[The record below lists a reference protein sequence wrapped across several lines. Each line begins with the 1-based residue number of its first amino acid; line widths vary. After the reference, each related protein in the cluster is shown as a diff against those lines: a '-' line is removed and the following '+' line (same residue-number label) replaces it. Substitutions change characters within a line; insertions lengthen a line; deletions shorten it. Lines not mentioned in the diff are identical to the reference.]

1 MGGFESASHI
11 NKAGHR
17 LDMLNATQ
25 HDRFVAE
32 DFAALCSLHIRTVR
46 DSVRWHLVESIPY
59 RYDFTSLDPYID
71 AANHA
76 GIEVIWDLFHYGWPD
91 GLDIYSVEFVERFA
105 GFCSAVASRIRAR
118 VTGVH
123 FYTPLNEISFFA
135 WAAGAAAWF
144 YPFDTSRA
152 GELKRQLVRAWVA
165 AVDAIRT
172 VDPDARIVAVEPL
185 VHAVSP
191 HGVADV
197 DGRVAAQNESQ
208 WEALEMIVGRVQP
221 ELGGGPRYL
230 DILGV
235 NLYHDHQWEVSSGE
249 SLAWH
254 VQPRDSR
261 WLPFHQLVLS
271 AYERYRRPIII
282 SETSHV
288 GDGRAEW
295 IREVTGEMILA
306 MHAGVP
312 LEGICLYPI
321 MDRFEWTDGNHWHN
335 SGLWDYAIAPDGT
348 MRRVL
353 NRPYAAEFL
362 RSQARMAEF
371 GSGSANCCCSSN
383 DGDL

>member
-11 NKAGHR
+11 NQAGHR

-32 DFAALCSLHIRTVR
+32 DFAALRSLHIRTVR
-46 DSVRWHLVESIPY
+46 DSVRWHLVESTPY
-59 RYDFTSLDPYID
+59 RYDFTSLDPYIA
-71 AANHA
+71 AANRA
-76 GIEVIWDLFHYGWPD
+76 GVEVIWDLFHYGWPE
-91 GLDIYSVEFVERFA
+91 GLDIYSAEFVERFA
-105 GFCSAVASRIRAR
+105 AFCSAVASRIRR
-118 VTGVH
+118 RLPGVH

-144 YPFDTSRA
+144 YPFDTTRA
-152 GELKRQLVRAWVA
+152 GEVKRQLVRAWVA
-165 AVDAIRT
+165 AVDAIRA

-185 VHAVSP
+185 VHAVTP
-191 HGVADV
+191 HGVPDA
-197 DGRVAAQNESQ
+197 DGRVAAQNASQ

-235 NLYHDHQWEVSSGE
+235 NLYHDHQWEVASGE
-249 SLAWH
+249 SLTWH
-254 VQPRDSR
+254 VRPRDSR
-261 WLPFHQLVLS
+261 WIPFHQLVLH

-295 IREVTGEMILA
+295 IREVTDEMILA
-306 MHAGVP
+306 MQRGVP

-321 MDRFEWTDGNHWHN
+321 MDRFEWTDCNHWHN
-335 SGLWDYAIAPDGT
+335 SGLWDYAIESDGT

-353 NRPYAAEFL
+353 NGPYAAEFL
-362 RSQARMAEF
+362 RSQARMAELIF
-371 GSGSANCCCSSN
+371 G
-383 DGDL
+383 